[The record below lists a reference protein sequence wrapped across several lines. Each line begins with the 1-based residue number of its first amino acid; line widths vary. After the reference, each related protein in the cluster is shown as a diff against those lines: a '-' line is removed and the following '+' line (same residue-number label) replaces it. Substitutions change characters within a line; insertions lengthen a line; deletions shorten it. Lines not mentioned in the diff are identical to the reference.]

1 MQATLPSSSLGNP
14 ALAKLDR
21 YRKVC
26 TPRLD
31 TMCAVANDEWQSY
44 LKDPHN
50 RAQREHQQRLADSSS
65 NDPQLQ
71 ANWFRSM
78 KDAFREMDE
87 VFNLTYAPIGFH
99 FLDVG

>member
-1 MQATLPSSSLGNP
+1 MSAMVNG
-14 ALAKLDR
+14 
-21 YRKVC
+21 
-26 TPRLD
+26 
-31 TMCAVANDEWQSY
+31 EWQGY
-44 LKDPHN
+44 LKNPHN

-78 KDAFREMDE
+78 KEAFQEMDE
-87 VFNLTYAPIGFH
+87 VFRLTDASTGFH